1 MYSDFIQR
9 PQLLHITTVGVHKAK
24 ARMNP
29 PANDTEQNGEGGTH
43 RHAAMA
49 QNAMYSILYLYIY
62 LYHIYKTTVRPKQ
75 MPDISFYTITE
86 QRLTNFLIKKIFLLF
101 SL

>member
-1 MYSDFIQR
+1 
-9 PQLLHITTVGVHKAK
+9 
-24 ARMNP
+24 MNP
-29 PANDTEQNGEGGTH
+29 PAKFTQKTESVLGRVGTH

-62 LYHIYKTTVRPKQ
+62 LYNIYKTTVRPKQ

-86 QRLTNFLIKKIFLLF
+86 QRRTNFFFFLIKKIIFALF
-101 SL
+101 SVKVQLN

>member
-1 MYSDFIQR
+1 M
-9 PQLLHITTVGVHKAK
+9 HITTVGFHKAK

-29 PANDTEQNGEGGTH
+29 PANSHRKQKALGRVGTH

-62 LYHIYKTTVRPKQ
+62 LYNIYKTTVRPKQ

-86 QRLTNFLIKKIFLLF
+86 QRQTNFFF
-101 SL
+101 Q